1 MRSVLE
7 AFLLGKLN
15 KLNKANIRL
24 YETLQPHSLGWFVR
38 HNKPFIIKSSRV
50 AAMMPFLNSR
60 NRSITLK
67 GLFSSFL
74 LTSSTV
80 TRSSEQQESIVSPR
94 DKIGLAV
101 IKLHGGQTN
110 HNNKVRQSLTN
121 YNYKVNEQC

>member
-7 AFLLGKLN
+7 AVLLGKLK

-24 YETLQPHSLGWFVR
+24 YETLHPHSLCWFASL
-38 HNKPFIIKSSRV
+38 NKPFIIKSSRL
-50 AAMMPFLNSR
+50 AAMMPFLNRR
-60 NRSITLK
+60 NLSITLK

-94 DKIGLAV
+94 DKIGLSGINFAQ
-101 IKLHGGQTN
+101 ICEGSLL
-110 HNNKVRQSLTN
+110 VRTIWRPDQS
-121 YNYKVNEQC
+121 